1 MKHLL
6 SRVGLVSCLI
16 VFTTT
21 NCSSTNAEANNDAIV
36 QDTIVSET
44 APVEATPVDSTMSKV
59 RDTVLIKTSMGDIKV
74 VLYNETKLHHDN
86 FLKLVNSKYYDGIL
100 FHRVIKGF
108 MIQTGDPN
116 SKDNDPYNDG
126 MGGPGYTIPAEI
138 NSMFNHKQGAL
149 AAARTENPEKAS
161 SGSQFYICHVP
172 TPFLDGQYTV
182 FGETIKGFDVI
193 DKIANTPTGM
203 NDRPNTP
210 IKIISAVHVN
220 APKAAPETKAKAK
233 SASKAKAKSTGK

>member
-16 VFTTT
+16 LFTTA
-21 NCSSTNAEANNDAIV
+21 NCNNTPESNNEAIV
-36 QDTIVSET
+36 QETVVSET
-44 APVEATPVDSTMSKV
+44 APNAPIDSASKKNQ
-59 RDTVLIKTSMGDIKV
+59 DTLLIKTSMGDITV

-86 FLKLVNSKYYDGIL
+86 FMKLVSTKFYDGIL
-100 FHRVIKGF
+100 FHRVIQGF

-138 NSMFNHKQGAL
+138 NSIFKHKRGAL
-149 AAARTENPEKAS
+149 AAARTDNPEKAS

-172 TPFLDGQYTV
+172 TPSLDGEYTV
-182 FGETIKGFDVI
+182 FGETIKGFEVI
-193 DKIANTPTGM
+193 DKIATTPTGM

-210 IKIISAVHVN
+210 IKINTVVHVN
-220 APKAAPETKAKAK
+220 APKT
-233 SASKAKAKSTGK
+233 TGK

>member
-16 VFTTT
+16 LFTTANCNNTTPET
-21 NCSSTNAEANNDAIV
+21 NNEAIV
-36 QDTIVSET
+36 QETIVSET
-44 APVEATPVDSTMSKV
+44 APVAPAPVDSTTKKTQ
-59 RDTVLIKTSMGDIKV
+59 DTLLIITSMGDITV

-86 FLKLVNSKYYDGIL
+86 FMKLVSTKYYDGIL

-126 MGGPGYTIPAEI
+126 MGGPGYTVPAEI
-138 NSMFNHKQGAL
+138 NSMFNHKRGAL

-182 FGETIKGFDVI
+182 FGETIKGFEVI
-193 DKIANTPTGM
+193 DKIATTPTGM

-210 IKIISAVHVN
+210 IKIITVVHVN
-220 APKAAPETKAKAK
+220 APKT
-233 SASKAKAKSTGK
+233 TGK